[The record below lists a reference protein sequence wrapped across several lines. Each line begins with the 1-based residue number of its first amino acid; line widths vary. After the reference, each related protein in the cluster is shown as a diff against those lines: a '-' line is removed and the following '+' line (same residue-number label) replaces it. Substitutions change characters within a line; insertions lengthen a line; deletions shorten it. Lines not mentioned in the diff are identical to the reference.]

1 MTLCKNCY
9 AHKFI
14 LWWFS
19 LSVLDSSKQSSES
32 TTEADA
38 QDNSEQGREHQLV
51 NPEEI
56 PHGTQSEPS
65 QSDLRSDEAASSNT
79 TQSTDHDNISVQ
91 ADVNFPQL
99 PLPPKTL
106 PRSEWT
112 KPDRPNPDFLR
123 LSTSHATLPT
133 GFNPFPEG
141 KAPADP
147 YQLAKAGSQ
156 LRPKEIGPQLP
167 PESKLNLTGNG
178 NKPSASRDVYSEGP
192 TPKTLH
198 SQGKQPD
205 SDTRRLARKRQS
217 SDINQTGHLQASDLN
232 SGHPVKKKRA
242 LDRCSIPRTHQP
254 SRIVQNVSQSGAPS
268 ASRGP
273 GFLPRQVK
281 AQQRRKEGAVG
292 QQDLGMCECTLV
304 FLGGK
309 VYLTR

>member
-1 MTLCKNCY
+1 M
-9 AHKFI
+9 
-14 LWWFS
+14 
-19 LSVLDSSKQSSES
+19 SVLDSSKQNSES
-32 TTEADA
+32 TTKADA
-38 QDNSEQGREHQLV
+38 QDNSEQGRELQLV
-51 NPEEI
+51 ISEEI
-56 PHGTQSEPS
+56 PHGIQSEPS

-79 TQSTDHDNISVQ
+79 TQSTDHDNISGQ

-112 KPDRPNPDFLR
+112 KPDRPNPDFPR
-123 LSTSHATLPT
+123 LSTSHATLPA

-167 PESKLNLTGNG
+167 PQNKLNLTGDG
-178 NKPSASRDVYSEGP
+178 NEPSASRDVYSEGA

-198 SQGKQPD
+198 SQGEQPD

-232 SGHPVKKKRA
+232 LGHPVKKRA
-242 LDRCSIPRTHQP
+242 LDRCSVPRTHQP
-254 SRIVQNVSQSGAPS
+254 SRIVQNVPQSGALS
-268 ASRGP
+268 ASRDP
-273 GFLPRQVK
+273 VFLPRQVK
-281 AQQRRKEGAVG
+281 VQQRQKEGAAG
-292 QQDLGMCECTLV
+292 QQDLGICECTLV
-304 FLGGK
+304 FLGEK
-309 VYLTR
+309 YMHD